1 MIKINILNS
10 KNSYFYSL
18 KQKTISEI
26 FIFCYHRMQIS
37 SEMMAKRLLQDT
49 HYNLLFNVKDTK

>member
-10 KNSYFYSL
+10 KKQLFL
-18 KQKTISEI
+18 FFKQKTISEI
-26 FIFCYHRMQIS
+26 FILCYHRMQIS
-37 SEMMAKRLLQDT
+37 SEMMAKRLLQDM